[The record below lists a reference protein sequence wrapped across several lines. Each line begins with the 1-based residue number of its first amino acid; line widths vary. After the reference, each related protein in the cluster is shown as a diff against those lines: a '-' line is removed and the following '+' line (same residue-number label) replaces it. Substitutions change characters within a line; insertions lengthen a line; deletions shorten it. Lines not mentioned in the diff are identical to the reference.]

1 MKKYR
6 LNEDKLLRNVCILS
20 TVISAGVLIYKIVTH
35 GISFMSTIGYFG

>member
-20 TVISAGVLIYKIVTH
+20 TVISVGAFVYKVATC
-35 GISFMSTIGYFG
+35 GIAWVSTCGYFG